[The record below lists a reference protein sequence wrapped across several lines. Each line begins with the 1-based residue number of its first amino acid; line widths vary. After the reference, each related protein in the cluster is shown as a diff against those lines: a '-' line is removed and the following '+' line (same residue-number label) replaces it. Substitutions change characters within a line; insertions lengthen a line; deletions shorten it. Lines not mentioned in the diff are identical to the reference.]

1 MSKTPFYSLKKTIGF
16 GTVVSSAILNAY
28 GSETFLERSGTFSR
42 TLRACSLDRDFV
54 LAETCVPARS
64 ICRVRRG
71 DAEHQSEQFC
81 ARTDREVGANADAP
95 FSLNLAAN
103 TVAKASSIKNVAS
116 SHFADYA
123 ASDCD
128 ASGQSAAG
136 GVRRR
141 SGSGVV
147 FGNGVPH
154 SAGAKEKARR
164 ENGKLCFTVPRVRRV
179 EARPGQIAVG
189 AERGLNDIKSVLCGR
204 DRMRPRRGEAAPSL
218 TIL

>member
-1 MSKTPFYSLKKTIGF
+1 MSKTRFYSLKKMIGF

-28 GSETFLERSGTFSR
+28 GSETFLERSVPLIRHCGHVRSTGTLCWLRRRPSR
-42 TLRACSLDRDFV
+42 VNCNNHRARG
-54 LAETCVPARS
+54 THARHRE
-64 ICRVRRG
+64 C
-71 DAEHQSEQFC
+71 EQFC
-81 ARTDREVGANADAP
+81 ARTDREVDANADAP
-95 FSLNLAAN
+95 FSLNFAAPNTLAN
-103 TVAKASSIKNVAS
+103 VIDKAKTSSIKNVAS
-116 SHFADYA
+116 SHFAGYA

-164 ENGKLCFTVPRVRRV
+164 ENGKALRHRSPRASRGQAGTNRRRSRKRF
-179 EARPGQIAVG
+179 E
-189 AERGLNDIKSVLCGR
+189 
-204 DRMRPRRGEAAPSL
+204 
-218 TIL
+218 